1 MKRLPLAIL
10 LVAFSFSLLASGCQ
24 PPCEQLAIKLCSAL
38 KTQQKLCI
46 IAKEE
51 CKRSASSRSC
61 RALLATWDNTGSK
74 QTRAFAT
81 RYRAYHDWISRT
93 KNMKKG
99 LELLAKE
106 RRAFR
111 AFMQQLLGNPST
123 QPPKHRSSK
132 KNTTSS
138 KKSNVANKRKAQK
151 ARKK

>member
-1 MKRLPLAIL
+1 MMLLAAF
-10 LVAFSFSLLASGCQ
+10 AFSLFASGCQ
-24 PPCEQLAIKLCSAL
+24 PPCEQLAIKLCNGL
-38 KTQQKLCI
+38 KTQQKLCA

-51 CKRSASSRSC
+51 CKRSTSSRQC
-61 RALLATWDNTGSK
+61 RALLATWDKTGSK
-74 QTRAFAT
+74 QVRAFAK

-93 KNMKKG
+93 KKMKKG

-123 QPPKHRSSK
+123 QPPKRRSSN
-132 KNTTSS
+132 KNKTSS
-138 KKSNVANKRKAQK
+138 QKSNAANKRKARK